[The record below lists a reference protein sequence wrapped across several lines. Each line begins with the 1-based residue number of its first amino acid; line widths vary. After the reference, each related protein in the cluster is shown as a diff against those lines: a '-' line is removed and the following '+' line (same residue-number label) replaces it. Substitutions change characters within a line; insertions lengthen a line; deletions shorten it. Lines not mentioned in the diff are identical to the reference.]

1 MSPSGLAS
9 AAQAFDAIA
18 AGFDARFIPWKSVG
32 AQRRAV
38 RRALAEAFRP
48 GARVIEV
55 GAGTGEDALWLA
67 EQGRDVL
74 MTDASPAMIAVAA
87 AKCGPRVSSAVAAAE
102 EFEALAEA
110 LRGEPQFDGAYSVF
124 AGLNCVSDL
133 KPFGRGIGRLL
144 RPGTPLLLVM
154 FGTCCPGEMV
164 VETLRGRPRNA
175 MRRFR
180 RGDVA
185 ARLAGRDFTVR
196 YHRRRDLVR
205 MLGPWFELEGRE
217 GIGVFVPPSAAE
229 PWIST
234 HPRLLGLLE
243 AADRLAARPL
253 ARFGDHIL
261 YRFVRTSEPA

>member
-1 MSPSGLAS
+1 VSASGLAS

-18 AGFDARFIPWKSVG
+18 GSFDARFIPWKSVE

-48 GARVIEV
+48 GARLIEI
-55 GAGTGEDALWLA
+55 GAGTGEDAAWLA
-67 EQGRDVL
+67 TRGRDVL
-74 MTDASPAMIAVAA
+74 MTDASPAMIAAA
-87 AKCGPRVSSAVAAAE
+87 TSKFGALVRCAVAAAE
-102 EFEALAEA
+102 QFEAFSDTLAA
-110 LRGEPQFDGAYSVF
+110 EPLFDGAYSVF

-133 KPFGRGIGRLL
+133 TGFGRGIARLL
-144 RPGTPLLLVM
+144 EPGAPMLLVM

-164 VETLRGRPRNA
+164 VETMRGRPRNA
-175 MRRFR
+175 FRRLR
-180 RGDVA
+180 RGDVP
-185 ARLAGRDFTVR
+185 ARLSGRDFTVR
-196 YHRRRDLVR
+196 YHRRADLVR
-205 MLGPWFELEGRE
+205 MLGPWFRLESRE

-229 PWIST
+229 PWISA

-253 ARFGDHIL
+253 AYLGDHIL